1 MNSMMEYAAHTIPMM
16 AISIQIFA
24 IILFIEAVIHKSS
37 AYKDFVGIIS
47 GYRLIPISL
56 VWSAAALVIF
66 AEFLAIISLLLM
78 LPFLKYLAAVMLVG
92 YAIAIQINV
101 VRGRT
106 EIDCGCGGQSLPISQ
121 SLVSRNLVIAIFLA
135 WSTNTVGFTGL
146 VELGL
151 AYWILVGGTVLG
163 VYLFYLSYNQ
173 LCFNQS
179 LQSNLTRKEL

>member
-1 MNSMMEYAAHTIPMM
+1 MNSMTELAANTIPLM
-16 AISIQIFA
+16 AISIEIFA
-24 IILFIEAVIHKSS
+24 IILFVEAVIHKSLNF
-37 AYKDFVGIIS
+37 KDFVGIIS

-56 VWSAAALVIF
+56 VWSAAAFVIF

-78 LPFLKYLAAVMLVG
+78 LPFLKYLAAVILVG

-106 EIDCGCGGQSLPISQ
+106 EIDCGCGGQSMPISQ
-121 SLVSRNLVIAIFLA
+121 SLVSRNLVIAIILA

-146 VELGL
+146 VEHGFV
-151 AYWILVGGTVLG
+151 YWLLVCGTVL
-163 VYLFYLSYNQ
+163 VSYLFYLSYNQ

-179 LQSNLTRKEL
+179 LQSNLIRKEL

>member
-1 MNSMMEYAAHTIPMM
+1 LNSMMELAAHTIPLM

-24 IILFIEAVIHKSS
+24 IILFVEAAIHKSVT
-37 AYKDFVGIIS
+37 YKDFVGIIS

-56 VWSAAALVIF
+56 VWTAAAFVIF
-66 AEFLAIISLLLM
+66 AEYLAIISLLLM
-78 LPFLKYLAAVMLVG
+78 LPFLKYLGAVMLVG

-106 EIDCGCGGQSLPISQ
+106 EIDCGCGGQSMPISQ
-121 SLVSRNLVIAIFLA
+121 SLVSRNLVIAILLA
-135 WSTNTVGFTGL
+135 WSTNTVGFAGL
-146 VELGL
+146 VGYGFV
-151 AYWILVGGTVLG
+151 YWILVCGTVLVG
-163 VYLFYLSYNQ
+163 YLFYLSYNQ